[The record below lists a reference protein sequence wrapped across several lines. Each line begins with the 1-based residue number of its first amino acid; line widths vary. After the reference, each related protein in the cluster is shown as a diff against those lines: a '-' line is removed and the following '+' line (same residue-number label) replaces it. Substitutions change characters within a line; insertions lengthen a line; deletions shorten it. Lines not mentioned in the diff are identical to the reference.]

1 MPLILQERGG
11 DEETIKDEEEPEKM
25 KNEMADKLD
34 ILMNMMFEYIK
45 KTCFD
50 QGMMSKTAVS
60 GREVSMNHF
69 KFSIGQKYWMKKRGG
84 QGVRT
89 ILHLNIFS

>member
-1 MPLILQERGG
+1 MPLILQEHGG
-11 DEETIKDEEEPEKM
+11 DEETIKDEEKPEKM

-60 GREVSMNHF
+60 G
-69 KFSIGQKYWMKKRGG
+69 
-84 QGVRT
+84 
-89 ILHLNIFS
+89 